1 MRTVDLNIFLEA
13 QGPAKIPTGSG
24 KSTIANP
31 AHSPGSYYE
40 GDPANFD
47 FGAQRR
53 NYQALNAAL
62 ARNGKKLNYI
72 GVSKADSGRD
82 TFVATAPGVVWY
94 KYEGSNP
101 QSGQNILYIN
111 GVKDKFTS
119 FMALS
124 PEEQDKKLSASPA
137 ALSLQKGDVFG
148 YINALAA
155 SDAPANTVVDSLNQ
169 NKDLILRRIAN
180 ELLNYPKYISK
191 IKTFNKALTNKGAL
205 LPWLTVDEILKAI
218 QPAVS
223 QSLFNDFSNWPS
235 IDSLKRIKSAIAVG
249 VLFDMS
255 YMQEL
260 TNKNV
265 DKFVERYSTP
275 GMFTGPGHRMVDN
288 LIEFLTLIRY
298 SNPQLEV
305 KNLIDNVDYKRIVKY
320 LNDSSSVTGNV
331 YQATKLLLNAGFSK
345 DRIVQACEDLKEEMI
360 GNALLKLVRTAK
372 VEDIAN
378 LSAALN
384 LLGISWPELNG
395 DNIHKLIEDNKTN
408 IIKTI
413 LTNVKNG
420 NLQTALNAVN
430 FFIENDYKWPEL
442 AAIKRSLTASLNNP
456 TNETRNSLSNN
467 MKIDEVEQLDEDL
480 GNLNQ
485 LGMGPLLNI
494 LKQEH
499 WSRRNY
505 DPEIRPVGKRFVGSG
520 YDKRVGP
527 NSEIQDIGAIK
538 DVLKSL
544 RKAFKTTSAVA
555 FALYIGGKPAMF
567 GVTDEYTL
575 AGSSRHG
582 KIAYDLTPWAETV
595 KLYDQQQKG
604 RYAPSTQLTTM
615 RDKEERN
622 YSDPRDKWDTPVI
635 VTQKY
640 AGDMISTG
648 DLSTIAKVIE
658 FISANTGE
666 PITAK
671 LVMKD
676 EAGFEK
682 MKSRQ
687 INHVAVRSA
696 AEDLKHRLSVYK
708 NSKKPSV
715 NTIEEFVSMSLSKP
729 GSVVQFAGVPYRLTA
744 TSYDKIDPVSLLSGK
759 EFHADYKSNLKD
771 DYNNRVR
778 LYYRYDKETNQLL
791 PIFAEWSDK
800 TDPTN
805 TYGKQESTV
814 LDGKGYIKSRL
825 KVQSLTKEAVIPKI
839 LEKIKSS
846 LFKDALLY
854 VQALQKMG
862 IDWPELSVIERS
874 AKAELNKPRD

>member
-1 MRTVDLNIFLEA
+1 MKLTDLPHLSEA
-13 QGPAKIPTGSG
+13 TGPAKIPTGSG

-31 AHSPGSYYE
+31 AHSSGSYYE

-53 NYQALNAAL
+53 NYQALNTAL
-62 ARNGKKLNYI
+62 TRNGKKLNYI
-72 GVSKADSGRD
+72 GVSRAASGRD

-137 ALSLQKGDVFG
+137 ALSLQKGDVVG

-169 NKDLILRRIAN
+169 NKDLILQRIAT
-180 ELLNYPKYISK
+180 ELLNYPKNISK
-191 IKTFNKALTNKGAL
+191 VKTFNKALASKGAL
-205 LPWLTVDEILKAI
+205 LPWLTVDEVLKAI
-218 QPAVS
+218 QPTIS
-223 QSLFNDFSNWPS
+223 KRLFDDFLNWPS
-235 IDSLKRIKSAIAVG
+235 IDSIKRIKSAIAVG
-249 VLFDMS
+249 LLFDMS

-260 TNKNV
+260 TNNNV
-265 DKFVERYSTP
+265 DKFVERYSSP
-275 GMFTGPGHRMVDN
+275 GMFTGTGHRMVDN
-288 LIEFLTLIRY
+288 LIEFLTLVRY
-298 SNPQLEV
+298 SNPRLEV

-320 LNDSSSVTGNV
+320 LKDSSYATGNV
-331 YQATKLLLNAGFSK
+331 YQATKLLLNAGFTK
-345 DRIVQACEDLKEEMI
+345 DRIAQAFDDLKEEMI
-360 GNALLKLVRTAK
+360 GNALLKLVRTAN

-378 LSAALN
+378 LNAALN
-384 LLGISWPELNG
+384 LLGISWPEING

-430 FFIENDYKWPEL
+430 FFIENDYNWPEL
-442 AAIKRSLTASLNNP
+442 AAIKRSLNASLNNP
-456 TNETRNSLSNN
+456 TNETRNSLSNQ
-467 MKIDEVEQLDEDL
+467 MKINEVEQLDEDL
-480 GNLNQ
+480 GNLTK
-485 LGMGPLLNI
+485 LGMGPLLNV
-494 LKQEH
+494 LKQAH
-499 WSRRNY
+499 WSSRNGM
-505 DPEIRPVGKRFVGSG
+505 EIRPVDKRFAGTN
-520 YDKRVGP
+520 YDRRVGP
-527 NSEIQDIGAIK
+527 NSEIQDLGAVK
-538 DVLKSL
+538 DILKSL
-544 RKAFKTTSAVA
+544 RKAFKTTQAAA
-555 FALYIGGKPAMF
+555 FAIYIGGKPVMF

-575 AGSSRHG
+575 AGSSRAG
-582 KIAYDLTPWAETV
+582 KIAYDLTPWADTV

-604 RYAPSTQLTTM
+604 RYAPSTKLATA
-615 RDKEERN
+615 RDSDERQ
-622 YSDPRDKWDTPVI
+622 YGHPDDRWDNPVVI
-635 VTQKY
+635 KRQY

-648 DLSTIAKVIE
+648 DLATIAKVIE

-671 LVMKD
+671 LVMRD
-676 EAGFEK
+676 EAGYK
-682 MKSRQ
+682 KTQSRA
-687 INHVAVRSA
+687 INHVTVRSA

-715 NTIEEFVSMSLSKP
+715 NTIEEFVAMSLRKP

-744 TSYDKIDPVSLLSGK
+744 TTYDKIDPLSLLAGK
-759 EFHADYKSNLKD
+759 EFSTDYKSNLKD
-771 DYNNRVR
+771 DYGTNIR

-791 PIFAEWSDK
+791 PIFAEWRDK
-800 TDPTN
+800 TDPTS
-805 TYGKQESTV
+805 TYGKQESAV

-839 LEKIKSS
+839 LEQIKSS
-846 LFKDALLY
+846 QFKNALLY
-854 VQALQKMG
+854 VQALRQMG
-862 IDWPELSVIERS
+862 MDWPELAVIERS
-874 AKAELNKPRD
+874 ANAEMNKPRA